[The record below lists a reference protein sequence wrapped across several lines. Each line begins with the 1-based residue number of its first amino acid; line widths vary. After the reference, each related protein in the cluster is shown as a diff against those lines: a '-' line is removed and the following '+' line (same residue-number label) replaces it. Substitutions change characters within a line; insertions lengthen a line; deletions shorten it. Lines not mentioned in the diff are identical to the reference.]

1 MDKDLTGS
9 LYKIYE
15 EEYGIKLLGAKQR
28 LRIVFPSDAE
38 AEMLHCGITTPA
50 YLVTG
55 VTYSDKM
62 WAMEY
67 EESFYRGDEY
77 EFRVEVGF

>member
-1 MDKDLTGS
+1 
-9 LYKIYE
+9 
-15 EEYGIKLLGAKQR
+15 
-28 LRIVFPSDAE
+28 
-38 AEMLHCGITTPA
+38 MLHCDRSTPA

-62 WAMEY
+62 WPMEY
-67 EESFYRGDEY
+67 EESLYRGDEY